1 MTESEK
7 MRAGL
12 WYDANFDKELLEQRL
27 AAEELCYE
35 LNQTRPKDAA
45 KREEILKETLN
56 VIHDNRNFKGIRY
69 ITPFSNKVY

>member
-35 LNQTRPKDAA
+35 LNQTRP
-45 KREEILKETLN
+45 
-56 VIHDNRNFKGIRY
+56 
-69 ITPFSNKVY
+69 